1 MKQILGLLVF
11 AALTAQAQQAPQPA
25 PAPGSPERFDR
36 FVGLTAQIDQLSAQ
50 LTELRRR
57 YTETHPEVRAAQERL
72 NGLRAQLNAERDRI
86 TPSAANARQAAERAA
101 LEANRARLNAEL
113 VRVAPPGSSRTL
125 PDNWWRSANIASML
139 QLTPAQVKQM
149 EETFQQHRL
158 RLIDL
163 NAALEK
169 EEVTLEPMVAADR
182 LDEGK
187 VTAQID
193 RVAQARADLEKYRG
207 RMLVGIRKVLEP
219 EQWRKLSEMG
229 FTVTSH

>member
-1 MKQILGLLVF
+1 MKQILGCFVF
-11 AALTAQAQQAPQPA
+11 AALAVQAQQVPQPA
-25 PAPGSPERFDR
+25 PTGATERYDR
-36 FVGLTAQIDQLSAQ
+36 FVGITAQIDQLSAQ
-50 LTELRRR
+50 LAELRRR
-57 YTETHPEVRAAQERL
+57 YAETHPEVRAALERL

-86 TPSAANARQAAERAA
+86 TPQAASARQNLERAIV
-101 LEANRARLNAEL
+101 EARVRAGTAQPRL
-113 VRVAPPGSSRTL
+113 APPGSSSSL
-125 PDNWWRSANIASML
+125 VPDNWWRNASIASTL
-139 QLTPAQVKQM
+139 QLSPAQVKQM
-149 EETFQQHRL
+149 EDTFQQHRL

-169 EEVTLEPMVAADR
+169 EEVTLEPLVAADR

-219 EQWRKLSEMG
+219 EQWRKLNEMG
-229 FTVTSH
+229 ISVNSR